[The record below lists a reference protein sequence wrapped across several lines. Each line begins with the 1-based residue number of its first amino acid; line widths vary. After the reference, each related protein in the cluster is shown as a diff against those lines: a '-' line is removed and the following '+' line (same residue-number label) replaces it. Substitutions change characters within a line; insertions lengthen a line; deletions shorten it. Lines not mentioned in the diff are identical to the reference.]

1 MLTIRQFMIVK
12 ITKIHKS
19 VRKMSE
25 VPLLA
30 PLMPE
35 VCMFRIPLLDKSRYK
50 RNIYQTCKGFFVNC
64 VHGVQKAHKVSIT
77 LS

>member
-12 ITKIHKS
+12 VTKTHSS
-19 VRKMSE
+19 VRKMNE

-30 PLMPE
+30 PLLPE
-35 VCMFRIPLLDKSRYK
+35 VIIIRIPLLDKSRYK
-50 RNIYQTCKGFFVNC
+50 QNIDQTCKGFFVNC